1 MIGRVKDVPRLER
14 PGRNEAHMKRA
25 RLAVF
30 LATSA
35 IAACSTVK
43 PVEAPPEELQRL
55 ITSENLLAPGDRVQL
70 VTTDG
75 SRHEFRVTSVNVDE
89 GLIRGEDEAVPIAD
103 VIAAQTRKIAI
114 GKTTALAAGL
124 YFGIGVIIALALAP
138 VILLSGF

>member
-1 MIGRVKDVPRLER
+1 MFPTRGLPARSETHV
-14 PGRNEAHMKRA
+14 KRA
-25 RLAVF
+25 KLAVL
-30 LATSA
+30 LATMAS
-35 IAACSTVK
+35 AACSTVK

-55 ITSENLLAPGDRVQL
+55 ITSESLLAPGDRVQL

-103 VIAAQTRKIAI
+103 VIAVQTRKIAI

-124 YFGIGVIIALALAP
+124 YVGIGVIIALALAP
-138 VILLSGF
+138 ALLLSGL